1 MTGVSTTRGG
11 ISGVKAAALAAAVLA
26 VVATVLLAV
35 LGSARLSSQTSAPPE
50 PGPFALPAGA
60 GYAAYDVVGVDGA
73 VLRLSGSGSALEL
86 EVPERTPAWRLVEAD
101 SAGIDPGMAI
111 AVLAV
116 PNEVRNFAVRAIVAG
131 EPGETGRPAG
141 PFWGHEVV
149 REAGVLPVV
158 TGTVERVAAD
168 RVEVRTAAGPAT
180 VWLTAEAPFY
190 LAVRTGPRDI
200 APGDR
205 VAFVTDADGKPRP
218 EPGVLI
224 SRGE

>member
-11 ISGVKAAALAAAVLA
+11 VSGVKAAALAAGVLA
-26 VVATVLLAV
+26 AAAAVLLAV

-60 GYAAYDVVGVDGA
+60 GYAAYDVVGVEGA
-73 VLRLSGSGSALEL
+73 VLRLSGSGDALEL
-86 EVPERTPAWRLVEAD
+86 EIPEQTPAWRLVEAD

-131 EPGETGRPAG
+131 EGGEAGRPAG
-141 PFWGHEVV
+141 QFWGHEVA
-149 REAGVLPVV
+149 REAGVLPVI

-180 VWLTAEAPFY
+180 IWLTAAAPLY
-190 LAVRTGPRDI
+190 LAVRAGPGDI
-200 APGDR
+200 AAGDR
-205 VAFVTDADGKPRP
+205 VAFVTDADGKPLP
-218 EPGVLI
+218 GPGVLI
-224 SRGE
+224 ARGD